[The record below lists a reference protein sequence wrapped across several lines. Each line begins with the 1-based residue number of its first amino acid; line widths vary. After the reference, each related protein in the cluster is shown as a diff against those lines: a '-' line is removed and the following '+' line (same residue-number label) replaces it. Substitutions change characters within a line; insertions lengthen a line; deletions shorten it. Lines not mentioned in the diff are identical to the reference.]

1 MDHKPLLW
9 LEGHSVLFGF
19 YGISVSSE
27 PMESN
32 TLKVWLFPFPL
43 IQLTLGKARRKSNY
57 EFLQCTRVL
66 PQGDPGSSSFQPL
79 CTKSGL
85 GIDWEAVT
93 LFSYCEM
100 VWKWKSISCVRLFAT
115 AWTIS
120 VQFSC
125 SVVSNSLRPHES
137 QHARPPCPS
146 PAPGVHPNPCAL
158 SRWCHPT
165 ISSSVIPFSSCPQS
179 LPPSGSFQM
188 SQFFASGG
196 QAMGVSAS
204 TSVLPMNTQDWS
216 PLGWTGWISLQS
228 KGLSRVFYNT
238 TVQKHQFFCTQ
249 LSL

>member
-100 VWKWKSISCVRLFAT
+100 AMMTSHIWVRMAIT
-115 AWTIS
+115 
-120 VQFSC
+120 C
-125 SVVSNSLRPHES
+125 SNFLCLPFQGSLRCH
-137 QHARPPCPS
+137 HLKWPS
-146 PAPGVHPNPCAL
+146 SH
-158 SRWCHPT
+158 
-165 ISSSVIPFSSCPQS
+165 
-179 LPPSGSFQM
+179 M
-188 SQFFASGG
+188 
-196 QAMGVSAS
+196 
-204 TSVLPMNTQDWS
+204 
-216 PLGWTGWISLQS
+216 TG
-228 KGLSRVFYNT
+228 FT
-238 TVQKHQFFCTQ
+238 FCE
-249 LSL
+249 LLWL